1 MTMQV
6 TKRKIGALICAL
18 LILALTFCGCD
29 IDIKED
35 VKTQK
40 QLCEKMIDRVIENDA
55 EGAYALVSDVGTK
68 EEFLPVWEEM
78 RGALKESKS
87 YEIKA
92 TGWKTNINN
101 GNEITQVTLEV
112 TTDDGKTCQFTVT
125 TLGDGS
131 VAGLHFLDSTDF
143 IESTSYVP
151 AVKIVLMLISL
162 AFAAFSVWMFVDAI
176 RRRMKRKVW
185 WVLLTLVH
193 AGITLVTGPSQ
204 FNIKFNVKLVFGLSD
219 VAVYNSSLAVAIG
232 IFIPV
237 GAIIYFFMRK
247 KLSAKYKAQE
257 QTEETENAQ
266 ETAQTVGTPNEEVQ
280 NSVYDYAINPAEK
293 TQQEEKEEDNNNNNN
308 TQQGE

>member
-1 MTMQV
+1 MMQTT
-6 TKRKIGALICAL
+6 TKHKLGALICAI
-18 LILALTFCGCD
+18 LILTLLFCGCE
-29 IDIKED
+29 IKED
-35 VKTQK
+35 VNTQK

-55 EGAYALVSDVGTK
+55 EGAYALVNDVGTK

-78 RGALKESKS
+78 RSALKESKS

-101 GNEITQVTLEV
+101 GNEVTQVTLEV

-162 AFAAFSVWMFVDAI
+162 AFAAFTVWMFVDAI

-185 WVLLTLVH
+185 WVLLCLVH
-193 AGITLVTGPSQ
+193 GGITLVTGPSQ
-204 FNIKFNVKLVFGLSD
+204 FNIKFDVKLVFGLSD

-247 KLSAKYKAQE
+247 KLSAQFEAQNQTKAASAQE
-257 QTEETENAQ
+257 NTENLN
-266 ETAQTVGTPNEEVQ
+266 TANEEVQ
-280 NSVYDYAINPAEK
+280 NSVNDYAINPDEFDTK
-293 TQQEEKEEDNNNNNN
+293 EPKEEENKDNK
-308 TQQGE
+308 

>member
-1 MTMQV
+1 MMQTT
-6 TKRKIGALICAL
+6 TKHKLGALICAI
-18 LILALTFCGCD
+18 LILTLLFCGCE
-29 IDIKED
+29 IRED
-35 VKTQK
+35 VNTQK

-55 EGAYALVSDVGTK
+55 EGAYALVNDLGTK

-78 RGALKESKS
+78 RSTLKESKS

-101 GNEITQVTLEV
+101 GNEVTQVTLEV

-125 TLGDGS
+125 TLDDGS

-162 AFAAFSVWMFVDAI
+162 AFAAFTVWMFVDAI

-185 WVLLTLVH
+185 WVLLSLVH
-193 AGITLVTGPSQ
+193 GGITLVTGPSQ
-204 FNIKFNVKLVFGLSD
+204 FNIKFDVKLVFGLSD

-237 GAIIYFFMRK
+237 GAIIYFFTRK
-247 KLSAKYKAQE
+247 KLSAQFEAQNQTKAASAQE
-257 QTEETENAQ
+257 NTENLN
-266 ETAQTVGTPNEEVQ
+266 TANEEVQ
-280 NSVYDYAINPAEK
+280 NSVNDYAINPDEFDTK
-293 TQQEEKEEDNNNNNN
+293 EPKEEENKDNK
-308 TQQGE
+308 

>member
-1 MTMQV
+1 MMQTT
-6 TKRKIGALICAL
+6 TKHKLGALICAILIITL
-18 LILALTFCGCD
+18 LFCGCE
-29 IDIKED
+29 IKED
-35 VKTQK
+35 VNTQK

-55 EGAYALVSDVGTK
+55 EGAYALVNDVGTK

-78 RGALKESKS
+78 RSALKESKS

-101 GNEITQVTLEV
+101 GNEVTRVTLEV

-162 AFAAFSVWMFVDAI
+162 AFAAFTVWMFVDAI

-185 WVLLTLVH
+185 WVLLCLVH
-193 AGITLVTGPSQ
+193 GGITLVTGPSQ
-204 FNIKFNVKLVFGLSD
+204 FNIKFDVKLIFGLSD
-219 VAVYNSSLAVAIG
+219 VALYNSSLAVAIG

-247 KLSAKYKAQE
+247 KLSAKFEAQNQTKAASAQE
-257 QTEETENAQ
+257 NTENLN
-266 ETAQTVGTPNEEVQ
+266 TANEEVQ
-280 NSVYDYAINPAEK
+280 NSVNDYAINPDEFDTK
-293 TQQEEKEEDNNNNNN
+293 EPKEEENKDNK
-308 TQQGE
+308 